1 MAIIRGEQISGSVA
15 LANYSISSS
24 YALTASYVLGLGTIG
39 NKILS
44 DNVEA
49 LVNSTGN
56 IFLIKSGSYN
66 YVEVDYTGSTTLTSD
81 ASTVFLIKNFGGN
94 PILTVSQ
101 SGMIILA
108 TQSAELVNPAP
119 NGGIYF
125 TSNSFFVGLD

>member
-1 MAIIRGEQISGSVA
+1 MALIRGEQISGSIA

-24 YALTASYVLGLGTIG
+24 YALTASYVPGLGTMG
-39 NKILS
+39 NKIVS

-66 YVEVDYTGSTTLTSD
+66 YVEVDYTGSTTFTSD

-101 SGMIILA
+101 SGMMILA
-108 TQSAELVNPAP
+108 TQSAELTNPAP
-119 NGGIYF
+119 VGGIYF
-125 TSNSFFVGLD
+125 TSNSFYVGLE